1 MASKLRRT
9 LQQLYNNQTFI
20 VFCKLIIQNLS
31 FKIYHFLL
39 PLFYQHNINETTK
52 SAIWKIEEP
61 EDFFLSKV
69 PLQRDITHP
78 HKRLQHLAGRYLL
91 QYLFSDFPYE
101 EMLIAD
107 TRKPYL
113 PYEQYHF
120 SISHCGNYA
129 AAIVSSSQRVG
140 IDIEIP
146 RATVLKIAHKFL
158 HKTEIEIF
166 KINNHPTPDLQLLTL
181 LWCAKE
187 AMFKWWGWGE
197 VDFSE
202 MLRINYFD
210 LHEEGNIQ
218 AKFLKSDMNESLELF
233 YKQFKEICLVFVAQ

>member
-1 MASKLRRT
+1 M
-9 LQQLYNNQTFI
+9 
-20 VFCKLIIQNLS
+20 
-31 FKIYHFLL
+31 
-39 PLFYQHNINETTK
+39 PLFYQHNINATTK
-52 SAIWKIEEP
+52 LAIWKIEEP
-61 EDFFLSKV
+61 EDFFLLKV

-91 QYLFSDFPYE
+91 QYLFPDFPYD

-120 SISHCGNYA
+120 SISHSGNYA

-158 HKTEIEIF
+158 SQNERNEFQVSSELTF
-166 KINNHPTPDLQLLTL
+166 YNLQLLTL
-181 LWCAKE
+181 LWCTKE

-202 MLRINYFD
+202 MLQINYFD
-210 LHEEGNIQ
+210 LHDEGSIQ
-218 AKFLKSDMNESLELF
+218 AQFVKGDMNESLELF
-233 YKQFKEICLVFVAQ
+233 YKQFQEISLTYVAK